1 MLNNTPSLDL
11 VEFIETQI
19 LPKYNAFDRA
29 HNLEHV
35 TRVIRRS
42 LDLVKSTGADINM
55 VYTIA
60 AYHDLGM
67 SGHRADHHL
76 RGGKIL
82 AADARLKKWFSVEQ
96 IKVMKEAVEDHRASA
111 SRAPRSIY
119 GKIVAEADRDID
131 TEVVIR
137 RTVQFGF
144 ANYPELDKEGHWKRF
159 KEHMNSKYS
168 KDGYIK
174 LWIPNSP
181 NAQKLNELRNLI
193 AQPIKLWE
201 AFSESCLIS
210 VSFIFFCKNLIEN
223 RTHLVGL
230 YYELAQFVKL
240 AFILRSLYP
249 QADITIDGVFL
260 VHVLHKTLPMS
271 FCVQFRIVGQSIL
284 DGSTDNSFWLYV
296 AVSLSYNL
304 AIDAA
309 WSP

>member
-42 LDLVKSTGADINM
+42 LDLVRSTGADINM

-67 SGHRADHHL
+67 SGHRADHHI

-82 AADARLKKWFSVEQ
+82 AADARLKKWFSAEQ
-96 IKVMKEAVEDHRASA
+96 INVMKEAVEDHRASA

-137 RTVQFGF
+137 RTIQFGF
-144 ANYPELDKEGHWKRF
+144 TNYPDLDKEGHWKRF

-193 AQPIKLWE
+193 AQPIQLRE
-201 AFSESCLIS
+201 VFSKI
-210 VSFIFFCKNLIEN
+210 
-223 RTHLVGL
+223 
-230 YYELAQFVKL
+230 YEEELK
-240 AFILRSLYP
+240 
-249 QADITIDGVFL
+249 
-260 VHVLHKTLPMS
+260 
-271 FCVQFRIVGQSIL
+271 
-284 DGSTDNSFWLYV
+284 
-296 AVSLSYNL
+296 
-304 AIDAA
+304 AA
-309 WSP
+309 TT

>member
-42 LDLVKSTGADINM
+42 LDLVRSTGADINM

-67 SGHRADHHL
+67 SGHRADHHI

-82 AADARLKKWFSVEQ
+82 AADARLKKWFSAEQ
-96 IKVMKEAVEDHRASA
+96 INVMKEAVEDHSASA

-137 RTVQFGF
+137 RTIQFGF
-144 ANYPELDKEGHWKRF
+144 ANYPDLDKEGHWKRF

-193 AQPIKLWE
+193 AQPIQLRE
-201 AFSESCLIS
+201 VFSKI
-210 VSFIFFCKNLIEN
+210 
-223 RTHLVGL
+223 
-230 YYELAQFVKL
+230 YEEELK
-240 AFILRSLYP
+240 
-249 QADITIDGVFL
+249 
-260 VHVLHKTLPMS
+260 
-271 FCVQFRIVGQSIL
+271 
-284 DGSTDNSFWLYV
+284 
-296 AVSLSYNL
+296 
-304 AIDAA
+304 AA
-309 WSP
+309 TT